1 MITDWTSELSVHS
14 NWTLIKMGCLVKSLN
29 SNYFW
34 DICNIGGTWEDRHGK
49 GSQILSTWCFCLWR
63 ETNGFDSRPGWT
75 QPCLHCLRCLPFLFC
90 RLFEGLSTHYIS
102 KAHSFFFYFS
112 FQTILSCL
120 HETQCERF
128 YRHKIKSYPGKQSLF
143 QQSFLME
150 TDFFTLVAY
159 LLMTGVES

>member
-112 FQTILSCL
+112 FQTILSAYTKL
-120 HETQCERF
+120 SVRDSIGTKSKATQ
-128 YRHKIKSYPGKQSLF
+128 GNSLF
-143 QQSFLME
+143 FNNRFLWKQ
-150 TDFFTLVAY
+150 T
-159 LLMTGVES
+159 SSHW